1 MLLKLEDLVLESDK
15 IEAREHHDLVLATNR
30 RLCKRT
36 DKESWSVIQRF
47 EDIPHGQHVFFVM
60 CLSPYRGN

>member
-15 IEAREHHDLVLATNR
+15 IEAREHHELVLATNR

-36 DKESWSVIQRF
+36 DKDSWSVIQRF
-47 EDIPHGQHVFFVM
+47 EDIPHGQHVSFVM
-60 CLSPYRGN
+60 CLSAYGGN